1 MMKKSV
7 LLLSLIV
14 LFQSCAIYNS
24 RTSTKDDAIFSEK
37 KVKVKS
43 TTKATYKF
51 EKLIEEENQ
60 LYGIA
65 KKQSHKSKKV
75 YNDNIVNENKLDKYV
90 KILLTDDLVNEIH
103 LYSKGK
109 TNAVGI
115 LGLGYITLLLLS
127 AAAGVFILVALGGG
141 L

>member
-1 MMKKSV
+1 M
-7 LLLSLIV
+7 
-14 LFQSCAIYNS
+14 
-24 RTSTKDDAIFSEK
+24 
-37 KVKVKS
+37 
-43 TTKATYKF
+43 
-51 EKLIEEENQ
+51 IEEENQ

-75 YNDNIVNENKLDKYV
+75 YNDNIVNENELDKYV

-127 AAAGVFILVALGGG
+127 AAAGVLIVAALGGG